1 VVALAADVGHGWRE
15 RAATTRAPAAPW
27 SYSAGAAPRRRGRR
41 VWRPRGAAGPEKW
54 PGACSTGKA
63 AVAFTRAAR
72 GAAGRWPSWVPPPE
86 PARLAEGDP
95 GCAENIRPT
104 RRRRGAGVRRE
115 RTGVRRPPVRGDLVD
130 LRPVARRRPPLP
142 RERRWRF
149 SVRYGTSWRRIG
161 EI

>member
-1 VVALAADVGHGWRE
+1 LACARRDDSCARRAVVVQRRGRTSTS
-15 RAATTRAPAAPW
+15 RT
-27 SYSAGAAPRRRGRR
+27 AGMTAPRRGWAR
-41 VWRPRGAAGPEKW
+41 EMT
-54 PGACSTGKA
+54 GACSTGKA

-95 GCAENIRPT
+95 GCAENTRPIC
-104 RRRRGAGVRRE
+104 RRRGAGVRRE